1 MSPVRIR
8 WQRKAASTDG
18 NARTDLKSPCENLET
33 TPSAAKAALNF
44 RELRHD

>member
-8 WQRKAASTDG
+8 WRRSRLYRRKRKNRPEESVLEPG
-18 NARTDLKSPCENLET
+18 NDV
-33 TPSAAKAALNF
+33 SAAKAVLNF